1 MLAKVKTEKSL
12 VFYLNMVYAF
22 GYACVMTK
30 YKHIQLYTRFEII
43 LTCGE
48 FDSRIM
54 DRIFWK
60 FNFSDQRYYQQ
71 KKTCVGVYTILN

>member
-1 MLAKVKTEKSL
+1 MKTEKSL
-12 VFYLNMVYAF
+12 VFYLNMVCAF

-30 YKHIQLYTRFEII
+30 YKQIQLYTWFEII

-71 KKTCVGVYTILN
+71 QQNVLEFTQF